1 MFICCSI
8 AVYLESRSL
17 VKMMTDNQYM
27 DAAQKFFNAKLKQFK
42 ESGGWDVVSEK
53 AQRCTYNRYLEAGT
67 EDCENTARLIESLM
81 VTLKTMKCEMQAEVE
96 RLEARQFERTSFTKM
111 VETID
116 SATKKTKNISESCT
130 NNMNMVDKLVER
142 VDPIIPLPSISIVN
156 LEATTSGLQLIGS
169 SDSRSDQSSACKQIQ
184 GKSTRT
190 LVEKLYRPLASLT
203 GSFTVD
209 EDEDTVTFLEPVR
222 VLTFQDTTMDDT
234 VRGKDNLDQIS
245 SLKEETVGPIRI
257 SEPPVLKSELA
268 KQWIREVAKKTF

>member
-169 SDSRSDQSSACKQIQ
+169 SDSRSDQSLACKQIQ